1 MSALQF
7 LGYKV
12 MQMKYERN
20 TGFESVKEP
29 ISLEPKMTTKIN
41 LEDNNINITLSVVV
55 GSLEHKNIP
64 FQVSCSIIGT
74 FVYKTDE
81 DTTKIGLD
89 TLIRNNAVA
98 ILYPYVRAIIATLT
112 TTSNEF
118 PGYNM
123 PTINVSKVLAQQD
136 KKRV

>member
-1 MSALQF
+1 MSVLKF

-20 TGFESVKEP
+20 PVFESVKKP
-29 ISLEPKMTTKIN
+29 ISLEPKMTSKTNI
-41 LEDNNINITLSVVV
+41 EDNNINITLSVIV
-55 GSLEHKNIP
+55 GYEP
-64 FQVSCSIIGT
+64 
-74 FVYKTDE
+74 DE
-81 DTTKIGLD
+81 DATNVGLD
-89 TLIRNNAVA
+89 ALVRNNAVA

-123 PTINVSKVLAQQD
+123 PTINVSKLLAQQGE
-136 KKRV
+136 K

>member
-1 MSALQF
+1 MSVLKF

-20 TGFESVKEP
+20 PVFESVKKP
-29 ISLEPKMTTKIN
+29 ISLEPKMTSKTNI
-41 LEDNNINITLSVVV
+41 EDNNINITLSVIV
-55 GSLEHKNIP
+55 GSLEDQTIP

-74 FVYKTDE
+74 FVYEPDE
-81 DTTKIGLD
+81 DATNVGLD
-89 TLIRNNAVA
+89 ALVRNNAVA

-123 PTINVSKVLAQQD
+123 PTINVSKLLAQQGE
-136 KKRV
+136 K